1 MNDSIYRRL
10 NVWKE
15 AMQLAIET
23 YKATQTFPKHEL
35 YGLTSQLRRAAVS
48 IPSNIAE
55 GRGRASKRDF
65 CRFAIQ
71 ARGSLFELQTQ
82 ITIADALHYST
93 SADLARLTAHSEGVV
108 RLLNGLIRYLAQS
121 SEPASPT
128 PHPLLPT
135 PAVIY
140 RKP

>member
-65 CRFAIQ
+65 CRFAVQ

-93 SADLARLTAHSEGVV
+93 TADLARLTAHSEGVV
-108 RLLNGLIRYLAQS
+108 RLLNGLIRYLAKS
-121 SEPASPT
+121 SEPASST
-128 PHPLLPT
+128 PNPLLPT